1 LRATAIWLSGGPP
14 IWPEHSGKLQYA
26 DSGENPQDFWRRF
39 HISLSEWLRDVVFMP
54 IYEPDEVQLFPSE
67 QNAGAK
73 YRYFCTLFC
82 MGAWN
87 GLERHYV
94 ISGALFGAISVVHNM
109 LLWSAKRS
117 RH

>member
-1 LRATAIWLSGGPP
+1 MW
-14 IWPEHSGKLQYA
+14 
-26 DSGENPQDFWRRF
+26 
-39 HISLSEWLRDVVFMP
+39 SLCRL
-54 IYEPDEVQLFPSE
+54 YEPDEVQLFPSE

-94 ISGALFGAISVVHNM
+94 ISGALFGAISVAHNM

-117 RH
+117 PALHRASVSGRCVLGRILTLGSAAPPLHL